1 MVRLQWAHVF
11 FAGGS
16 ALVGCFGTG
25 DLVGDG
31 LGIGVVCDRVG
42 VIFGCG
48 LVAASLGLCCLQYQV
63 QALLYRLIPLH
74 SFFLWDFAWQPYA
87 MQISGVDPARNA
99 MLHLGRLQPPCG
111 LDGGLP

>member
-1 MVRLQWAHVF
+1 MAHVRWAWSLRMVRLQWAHVF

-16 ALVGCFGTG
+16 AGGSASVGCFGTG

-31 LGIGVVCDRVG
+31 LGIGVVCDRAD

-63 QALLYRLIPLH
+63 QDLL
-74 SFFLWDFAWQPYA
+74 
-87 MQISGVDPARNA
+87 
-99 MLHLGRLQPPCG
+99 
-111 LDGGLP
+111 